1 MIGSLRGVLLDRSPA
16 AGEVT
21 VEVGGVGYRVVVAPP
36 TMAALGDIGD
46 AVFVHVHTH
55 VREDAL
61 VLYGFATADERRCF
75 EALLGAHGVG
85 PAMAL
90 GILAVHAPPALRRI
104 VACDD
109 ADALTLVPGIGK
121 KTAARLLL
129 ELKSRLELPDG
140 DAGVDVDRLLA
151 RAGVGGDPAAAE
163 HADVRAALAHLGYG
177 PEEIRDA
184 LHALSDAGADGA
196 DGATA
201 SVEELLRLALRS
213 LAAAR

>member
-1 MIGSLRGVLLDRSPA
+1 MIGSLRGVLVDRSA
-16 AGEVT
+16 TGEVAID
-21 VEVGGVGYRVVVAPP
+21 VGGVGYRVVVAPP
-36 TMAALGDIGD
+36 TIAALGDVGD
-46 AVFVHVHTH
+46 TVFVFVHTH
-55 VREDAL
+55 VREDAI

-90 GILAVHAPPALRRI
+90 AILSVHAPPALRRA

-109 ADALTLVPGIGK
+109 ADALTLVPGVGK

-129 ELKSRLELPDG
+129 DVKSRLELPDV
-140 DAGVDVDRLLA
+140 DLAGSVGMNGSAASSYGGA
-151 RAGVGGDPAAAE
+151 RAE
-163 HADVRAALAHLGYG
+163 LHAALAHLGYG

-184 LHALSDAGADGA
+184 IRGLPDHDPDDDGA
-196 DGATA
+196 PPPA
-201 SVEELLRLALRS
+201 VEDLLRLALRS